1 LIAYQAQENLPVNA
15 KLEGKVV
22 IVTGSARGIG
32 KAIAEKCVAAGA
44 AVVVS
49 DVLIEEGKATAAAFG
64 PAAVFLPCDISDRAQ
79 VASLVDTVV
88 KRFGRLDVMVN
99 NAGIN
104 TGLGRERVNVDQ
116 FLDETWDRIMRVD
129 LNGTFYCCRAA
140 AAQMVKQR
148 SGSIINIASVAGVV
162 ALRLQIAFV
171 AAKAA
176 VIKMTEAMACELGPS
191 GVRVNTISPGSIDV
205 SPGRQLSTAPESQ
218 GGASDRFKSIVSFI
232 PQGRLGEPNDIAGA
246 VLFLASDEAAYVNG
260 HNLVV
265 DGGWTCGFN
274 RDW

>member
-1 LIAYQAQENLPVNA
+1 MNVDMQGKIA
-15 KLEGKVV
+15 

-32 KAIAEKCVAAGA
+32 KAIAEKLVANGA
-44 AVVVS
+44 QVVVS
-49 DVLIEEGKATAAAFG
+49 DILTKEGEATAAELGSSAI
-64 PAAVFLPCDISDRAQ
+64 FLPCDISDRDS
-79 VASLVDTVV
+79 VASLIDSTVQ
-88 KRFGRLDVMVN
+88 RFGRLDVMVN

-104 TGLGRERVNVDQ
+104 AALGEERVT
-116 FLDETWDRIMRVD
+116 LDKYLDKTWDRIMKVD

-140 AAQMVKQR
+140 GAQMVKQK
-148 SGSIINIASVAGVV
+148 SGSIVNISSVAGVV

-176 VIKMTEAMACELGPS
+176 IIKLTEAMGCELGPM
-191 GVRVNTISPGSIDV
+191 GVRTNAISPGSVDV
-205 SPGRQLSTAPESQ
+205 TAEKLSTIPEEQ
-218 GGASDRFKSIVSFI
+218 GGYSKRAESIISFI
-232 PQGRLGEPNDIAGA
+232 PGGRLGYPNEIADA
-246 VLFLASDEAAYVNG
+246 ALFLASDASTYING